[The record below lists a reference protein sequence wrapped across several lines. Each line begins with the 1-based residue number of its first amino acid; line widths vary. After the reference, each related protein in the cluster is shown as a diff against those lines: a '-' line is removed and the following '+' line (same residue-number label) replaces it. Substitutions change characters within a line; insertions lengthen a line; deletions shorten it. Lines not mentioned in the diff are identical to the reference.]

1 MAQRTSRRVQPKPD
15 LEDDGLTA
23 EEDNELRQLTWFS
36 MVGQLSD
43 TSRTRLLELKRKD
56 RRNKVRNPRPDPS
69 ASNMGTPDSPTMPA
83 SLVHEGGTATASFT
97 CPNCGFVQ
105 RGNGVAAAAR

>member
-1 MAQRTSRRVQPKPD
+1 MAQRTSRRVQSKPA
-15 LEDDGLTA
+15 LDDHGLTA

-43 TSRTRLLELKRKD
+43 TSRMRLQEQKGKY

-69 ASNMGTPDSPTMPA
+69 ASRMGTPDSPAMPA
-83 SLVHEGGTATASFT
+83 TLVHEGSPTTASFT

-105 RGNGVAAAAR
+105 RSNGAATAAR